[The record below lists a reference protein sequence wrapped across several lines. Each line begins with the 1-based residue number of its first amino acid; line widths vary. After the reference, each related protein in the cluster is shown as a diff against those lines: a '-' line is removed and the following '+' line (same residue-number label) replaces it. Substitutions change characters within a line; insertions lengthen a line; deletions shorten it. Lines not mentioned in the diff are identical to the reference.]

1 MNQYLK
7 NLDAN
12 GQVGV
17 LFIFVFGLLLL
28 ASIIAAIQSLRRSS
42 GTDSDSDTALSHP
55 YRALL
60 KTSWMFAL
68 VFWLSWSLGDKAA
81 TVLFG
86 FISFFA
92 LREFITL
99 SPTKRGDHRSLL
111 LVFFIVLPV
120 QYALVSYEHFNLF
133 TVFIPVYVFLAV
145 PVVSALANDSTDFLE
160 RNAKMQWGIMVCVF
174 GLSHV
179 PAILLLEFPLY
190 NGGQSYDGKNMF
202 LLFHLVMVVQLC
214 MVIQHMSWRWFDRK
228 SWGDNKWNHA
238 VAPNVSASFNWAS
251 WLLGVCVASFVGGL
265 LAGLT
270 PFIPAQAVAM
280 SFIACVAGS
289 FGHFVMKAL
298 KRDRGVT
305 HWAGG
310 TKSVTGAGGLLDRI
324 DSLCF
329 AAPVFFHSVHW
340 YFNL

>member
-28 ASIIAAIQSLRRSS
+28 ASVITLVQSLRQSTQS
-42 GTDSDSDTALSHP
+42 AAFDSQLPHP
-55 YRALL
+55 YRSLL

-68 VFWLSWSLGDKAA
+68 VFWLSWSLGDIVA

-99 SPTKRGDHRSLL
+99 SPTQRSDHRSLL

-120 QYALVSYEHFNLF
+120 QYALVLLERFNLF
-133 TVFIPVYVFLAV
+133 TVFIPVYVFLAL
-145 PVVSALANDSTDFLE
+145 PVVSALANDPKAFLE

-202 LLFHLVMVVQLC
+202 LLFFLVLVVQLC

-228 SWGDNKWNHA
+228 SWGNNKWNRA
-238 VAPNVSASFNWAS
+238 VAPSVSASFNWAS
-251 WLLGVCVASFVGGL
+251 WLLGISVASLVGGL
-265 LAGLT
+265 LAGIT

-289 FGHFVMKAL
+289 LAKAL
-298 KRDRGVT
+298 T
-305 HWAGG
+305 
-310 TKSVTGAGGLLDRI
+310 TGKAKKT
-324 DSLCF
+324 
-329 AAPVFFHSVHW
+329 
-340 YFNL
+340 